1 MGYKKGE
8 RYSTMMIIGCFLS
21 AILFE
26 GLLAFLNWLPAF
38 CLTYQNMTGV
48 GINYVTYFIIGFIV
62 ATLMI
67 FLSVLAMKFI
77 FKCDFSKL
85 NNIDVEALKSEG
97 IGRLNFRHKFYLVC
111 FGLIVAYVI
120 LTTVLPADFFLTVR
134 LVEKRCWSCS
144 FFSTMSAASSRA
156 CSPSAVSTMPL
167 WVRWKILMFSSFS
180 SELTM
185 ALRLVWLR

>member
-1 MGYKKGE
+1 MDDAHDAHSLRGHGHQRHGRIIARWIITRKFLNKRPFLFTFVFMWGMGICSLLVGSIVVVLMSGPSSTPSAEIVGYKKGE

-77 FKCDFSKL
+77 F
-85 NNIDVEALKSEG
+85 
-97 IGRLNFRHKFYLVC
+97 R
-111 FGLIVAYVI
+111 
-120 LTTVLPADFFLTVR
+120 VR
-134 LVEKRCWSCS
+134 
-144 FFSTMSAASSRA
+144 FPASSTTSTWRPSKARA
-156 CSPSAVSTMPL
+156 SAGSTSAISSIWSASASL
-167 WVRWKILMFSSFS
+167 WP
-180 SELTM
+180 T
-185 ALRLVWLR
+185 